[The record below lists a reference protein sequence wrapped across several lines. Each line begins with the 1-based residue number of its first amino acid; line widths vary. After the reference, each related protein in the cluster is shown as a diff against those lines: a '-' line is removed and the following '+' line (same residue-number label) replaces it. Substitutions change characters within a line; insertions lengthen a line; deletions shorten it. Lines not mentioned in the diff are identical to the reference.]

1 LTYSGKPKSRSS
13 LAVAVKAPP
22 EPTELSGKLASST
35 EPKIGVTR
43 IGIVK
48 APNRLQEL
56 SIPKAVAMSAG
67 LHVFG
72 PIIAM
77 LVLAL
82 VVWIVAWLL
91 HMNFWDWFKEA
102 EKKPDME
109 FTLVQD
115 THAKKPKDPKKQGQF
130 NQEAGGKQD
139 QKQPLE
145 APEPPKQSSAESNK
159 PEQQATPPKQAQQP
173 QEAKPE
179 VKAPQPKPEKKQPDK
194 KPEKTMASKP
204 AVMLPKKEEKPQQQT
219 PDTPRSKAM
228 KAVQASEASPQQVA
242 STAASSTASRGVNN
256 TGNPQEGKAKN
267 PGVDV
272 AQDADFGPFMADLER
287 RIKRNWNPPR
297 NSRSKRVVVKMY
309 VSKDGRLTRL
319 NVLKT
324 SGDDIADD
332 AALNAVRA
340 SAPFKPFPAE
350 VREEVLPI
358 EFTFDYNVFNP
369 QASKDK
375 DPYR

>member
-1 LTYSGKPKSRSS
+1 M
-13 LAVAVKAPP
+13 
-22 EPTELSGKLASST
+22 SGKLASST

-56 SIPKAVAMSAG
+56 SIPKSIALSAG

-72 PIIAM
+72 PIIAA
-77 LVLAL
+77 LVLVL
-82 VVWIVAWLL
+82 VVLLVSWLM
-91 HMNFWDWFKEA
+91 HMNFWDWFKEK
-102 EKKPDME
+102 EKKPDMV

-115 THAKKPKDPKKQGQF
+115 THAKKPKNPKLRGQF

-139 QKQPLE
+139 EMQPLK
-145 APEPPKQSSAESNK
+145 APEPPKQSSTEVNK
-159 PEQQATPPKQAQQP
+159 PQQQETPLKQEQRP

-204 AVMLPKKEEKPQQQT
+204 AVMLPKKPEKPQEQT

-228 KAVQASEASPQQVA
+228 KAIEASQASPQQVA
-242 STAASSTASRGVNN
+242 SNAASSTASRGVNSS
-256 TGNPQEGKAKN
+256 GNPQDGKAKN

-272 AQDADFGPFMADLER
+272 AQDADFGPFMSDLER

-319 NVLKT
+319 NIMKT

-340 SAPFKPFPAE
+340 SAPFKPFPPE